1 VTAVVSTDWLAGHLS
16 DPDLRV
22 VDASFHLP
30 ALGRDARAE
39 HAACRIPGAVYLD
52 IDEVADPD
60 HALPHTLPPGEV
72 FAARVGALGI
82 ANRHHLVAYDS
93 RGLYSAARVWWMFR
107 VYGHDRVS
115 VLDGGLPKWLS
126 EGRPLE
132 SGAPAPQTPAP
143 PRDLVRTCEEVRA
156 NLGSGAAQVIDAR
169 DPARFSGAE
178 TDPYPGVRSGG
189 HIPGSRNLHWAA
201 LLEEDAT
208 LPAPNE
214 IRRRFEAAGLAWDVP
229 VITTC
234 GSGVTACILALAL
247 TLAGKHD
254 WAVYDGSWAEWGAR
268 EDLPI
273 AM

>member
-126 EGRPLE
+126 EERPLE
-132 SGAPAPQTPAP
+132 SGAPAPAAETFAPAP
-143 PRDLVRTCEEVRA
+143 PRDLVRTWEEVRA
-156 NLGSGAAQVIDAR
+156 NLASGAAQVIDAR
-169 DPARFSGAE
+169 DPARFAGA
-178 TDPYPGVRSGG
+178 PRP
-189 HIPGSRNLHWAA
+189 IPIRACARAA
-201 LLEEDAT
+201 T
-208 LPAPNE
+208 F
-214 IRRRFEAAGLAWDVP
+214 REAATSTGPPSSRKTRPCPRRTRSAAASRP
-229 VITTC
+229 QASPGTC
-234 GSGVTACILALAL
+234 
-247 TLAGKHD
+247 
-254 WAVYDGSWAEWGAR
+254 R
-268 EDLPI
+268 
-273 AM
+273 